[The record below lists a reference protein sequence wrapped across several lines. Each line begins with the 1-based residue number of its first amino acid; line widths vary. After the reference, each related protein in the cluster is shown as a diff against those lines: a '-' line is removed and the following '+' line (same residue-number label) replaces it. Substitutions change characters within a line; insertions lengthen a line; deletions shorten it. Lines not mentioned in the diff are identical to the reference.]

1 MCVGVCACACLLTGS
16 ARLLGH
22 GQGDLGQREDV
33 DFGSILGGGRGQG
46 GEIRLVLLSL
56 GVLELLVQG
65 HTLQLVTGG
74 TQWPVCVRPLGR
86 SDYISHIHCMWLCV
100 RRCGDSVG
108 AGHTSVSVQTDDTK
122 PHIYSHSESEPFNK
136 SMYLCIYACM
146 CLSMMHAFSIYV
158 YILNLS
164 K

>member
-1 MCVGVCACACLLTGS
+1 MCLCVCVLTGS

-22 GQGDLGQREDV
+22 GQGDLGQRKDV
-33 DFGSILGGGRGQG
+33 DLGAILGGGRGQG

-74 TQWPVCVRPLGR
+74 RQWPVCVQPLGR
-86 SDYISHIHCMWLCV
+86 SQYISHIHCMSPCV

-108 AGHTSVSVQTDDTK
+108 AGHTSVSVQTDATK
-122 PHIYSHSESEPFNK
+122 PHIYSHSESEPSNK
-136 SMYLCIYACM
+136 TMYMCVYVSM
-146 CLSMMHAFSIYV
+146 
-158 YILNLS
+158 
-164 K
+164 